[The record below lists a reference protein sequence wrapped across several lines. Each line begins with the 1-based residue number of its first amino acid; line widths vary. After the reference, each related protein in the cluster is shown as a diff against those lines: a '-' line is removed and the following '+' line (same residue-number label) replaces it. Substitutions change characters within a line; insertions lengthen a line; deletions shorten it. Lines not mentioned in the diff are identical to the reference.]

1 MKKRSWLI
9 LLVGLLIAGGLF
21 SQEAYKDLDIFAETF
36 SLVRREFVDPSKIEV
51 KPLIYGAIRGML
63 ATLNDPFTRF
73 MEPEKNQEMQTE
85 LAGSFGG
92 LGITITIKDDNL
104 MVVSPLEDT
113 PAYKAGIKAEDII
126 SEIEGTSTKGITIDE
141 AVKKL
146 RGPKGTQVTITVIR
160 KREPNPLT
168 FTLTRDIIKIK
179 SVKSEMIDDETAYI
193 RITSFNNNTIDELS
207 EVISKLSEK
216 NPGYII
222 VDLRNNGGGT
232 LQAALGVS
240 SRFLDAGTLVVS
252 TKGRDGSGEIRYVAE
267 NDSQKIAANNIIVLV
282 NEGSASGAEIL
293 AGAIKDNKRGLL
305 LGKKTFG
312 KASVQT
318 VHNLSDGSA
327 IALTTA
333 HYYTPGG
340 FLIHEKGIEP
350 NVVVEQGQL
359 SEEVR
364 KEIEKLQAGTWTE
377 EFIARHNPYTEDDL
391 KRFIE
396 ELKKTKVNVEKRDV
410 LRDITFKLAKT
421 SGKPEP
427 LIDIYYDT
435 QLQRAI
441 ELFRASKFFEKKQP
455 K

>member
-9 LLVGLLIAGGLF
+9 LLVGLLIAGVLF

-51 KPLIYGAIRGML
+51 KPLMYGAIRGML
-63 ATLNDPFTRF
+63 STLNDPFTRF

-92 LGITITIKDDNL
+92 LGITITIKDDKL

-146 RGPKGTQVTITVIR
+146 RGPKGTQVTIAVIR
-160 KREPNPLT
+160 KTEVNPLT

-179 SVKSEMIDDETAYI
+179 SVKFEIIDNETAYI

-207 EVISKLSEK
+207 EVISKLQEK
-216 NPGYII
+216 NPEYII

-232 LQAALGVS
+232 LQSALGVS
-240 SRFLDAGTLVVS
+240 SRFLGAGTLVVS
-252 TKGRDGSGEIRYVAE
+252 TKGRNGTGEIRYVAE
-267 NDSQKIAANNIIVLV
+267 NDLQKITTNMIVLV

-293 AGAIKDNKRGLL
+293 AGAIKDNKRGFL

-350 NVVVEQGQL
+350 NVTVEQEQL
-359 SEEVR
+359 SDERR
-364 KEIEKLQAGTWTE
+364 KEIEKLQTGTYTE
-377 EFIARHNPYTEDDL
+377 EFISQHNPYTEDDI
-391 KRFIE
+391 KKFIE
-396 ELKKTKVNVEKRDV
+396 ELKKAKVNVERRDI
-410 LRDITFKLAKT
+410 LRDITFKLRKA

-427 LIDIYYDT
+427 LVDIYYDT
-435 QLQRAI
+435 QLQRAL
-441 ELFRASKFFEKKQP
+441 ELFHASKFFQKKG
-455 K
+455 

>member
-9 LLVGLLIAGGLF
+9 LLVGLLVAGGLF

-51 KPLIYGAIRGML
+51 KPLMYGAIRGML
-63 ATLNDPFTRF
+63 STLNDPFTRF

-92 LGITITIKDDNL
+92 LGITITIKDDKL

-146 RGPKGTQVTITVIR
+146 RGPKGTQVTITVVR
-160 KREPNPLT
+160 KGEAQPLT

-179 SVKSEMIDDETAYI
+179 SVKSEIIDDETVYI
-193 RITSFNNNTIDELS
+193 RITSFNNNTVDELS
-207 EVISKLSEK
+207 EVISKLQEK
-216 NPGYII
+216 KPEYII
-222 VDLRNNGGGT
+222 VDLRNNGGGI

-240 SRFLDAGTLVVS
+240 SRFLPAGTLVVS
-252 TKGRDGSGEIRYVAE
+252 TKGREGTGEIRYVAE
-267 NDSQKIAANNIIVLV
+267 NNLQKITGDMIVLV

-293 AGAIKDNKRGLL
+293 AGAIKDNKRGFL

-350 NVVVEQGQL
+350 NVTVEQEQF
-359 SEEVR
+359 SDERR

-377 EFIARHNPYTEDDL
+377 GFVTQHNPYTEDDL
-391 KRFIE
+391 KKFIE
-396 ELKKTKVNVEKRDV
+396 ELKKAKINVERRDI
-410 LRDITFKLAKT
+410 LRDITFKLRKAE
-421 SGKPEP
+421 GKPEP
-427 LIDIYYDT
+427 LIDIYYDS
-435 QLQRAI
+435 QLQRAL
-441 ELFRASKFFEKKQP
+441 ELFHASKFFEKKT
-455 K
+455 

>member
-9 LLVGLLIAGGLF
+9 LLVGLLVAGGLF

-51 KPLIYGAIRGML
+51 KPLMYGAIRGML
-63 ATLNDPFTRF
+63 STLNDPFTRF

-92 LGITITIKDDNL
+92 LGITITIKDDKL

-146 RGPKGTQVTITVIR
+146 RGPKGTQVTITVVR
-160 KREPNPLT
+160 KGEAQPLT

-179 SVKSEMIDDETAYI
+179 SVKSEIIDDETVYI
-193 RITSFNNNTIDELS
+193 RITSFNNNTVDELS
-207 EVISKLSEK
+207 EVISKLQEK
-216 NPGYII
+216 KPEYII
-222 VDLRNNGGGT
+222 VDLRNNGGGI

-240 SRFLDAGTLVVS
+240 SRFLPAGTLVVS
-252 TKGRDGSGEIRYVAE
+252 TKGKEGTGEIRYVAE
-267 NDSQKIAANNIIVLV
+267 NNLQKITGDMIVLV

-293 AGAIKDNKRGLL
+293 AGAIKDNKRGFL

-350 NVVVEQGQL
+350 NVTVEQEQF
-359 SEEVR
+359 SDERR
-364 KEIEKLQAGTWTE
+364 KEIEKLQAGTYTE
-377 EFIARHNPYTEDDL
+377 GFIAQHNPYTEDDL
-391 KRFIE
+391 KKFIE
-396 ELKKTKVNVEKRDV
+396 ELKKAKVNVAKTDI
-410 LRDITFKLAKT
+410 LRDITFKLRKAE
-421 SGKPEP
+421 GKPEP
-427 LIDIYYDT
+427 LIDIYYDS
-435 QLQRAI
+435 QLQRAL
-441 ELFRASKFFEKKQP
+441 ELFHASKFFEKKT
-455 K
+455 